1 MLLEARGDATEV
13 FELVDQTLDQI
24 SEGIKLGTADR
35 NIDAPWHG
43 FDVGPRAA
51 IGASLAKGV
60 AIVTSVRQQNL
71 TGSNALQHVGR
82 AWSVVGLA
90 LAQLQPYRIAVG
102 VDHRMNFG
110 RQSAARAPHAPG
122 CSDVPRRG
130 DAGGLR
136 PLF

>member
-13 FELVDQTLDQI
+13 FDLVDQTLNQI
-24 SEGIKLGTADR
+24 SEAIKLGT
-35 NIDAPWHG
+35 
-43 FDVGPRAA
+43 
-51 IGASLAKGV
+51 

-71 TGSNALQHVGR
+71 AGSNALQHVGR

-90 LAQLQPYRIAVG
+90 FVQLQPYRIAVG

-110 RQSAARAPHAPG
+110 RQSAARAPHAAG
-122 CSDVPRRG
+122 CSDVARRG